1 MKAFQG
7 GAHISCKPNSWPPW
21 AHSNSGWMVVGVV
34 GTRWGWWVLGWEW
47 GGPQDASVVFAYY
60 GAGSHCRFCP
70 LCKREKQAGTQTKQ
84 KAGKDGTEGGETGSP
99 GALVWMDAECLC
111 FFGDNE
117 ERLRAKGLFTLSDLP
132 HRKKFKIPRAV
143 FFLTRYLGFAQF
155 YE

>member
-21 AHSNSGWMVVGVV
+21 AHSNSGWMVVGEW
-34 GTRWGWWVLGWEW
+34 WGWWVLGWEW
-47 GGPQDASVVFAYY
+47 GRGGQDASIVFAYY

-70 LCKREKQAGTQTKQ
+70 LCKRKNKRERRRNKKQERTARREVKQ
-84 KAGKDGTEGGETGSP
+84 EVQERWSG
-99 GALVWMDAECLC
+99 WMLSVCG

-117 ERLRAKGLFTLSDLP
+117 ERLRAKGLFDLSDLP

-143 FFLTRYLGFAQF
+143 FLTRYLSFA
-155 YE
+155 